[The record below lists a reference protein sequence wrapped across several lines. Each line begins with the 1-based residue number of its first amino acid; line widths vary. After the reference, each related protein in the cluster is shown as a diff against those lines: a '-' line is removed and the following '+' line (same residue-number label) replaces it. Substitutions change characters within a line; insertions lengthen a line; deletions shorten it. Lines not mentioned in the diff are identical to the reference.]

1 MADNPNSKDKA
12 LEALDFIINVLKEHE
27 ESLDNS
33 IDALATITEQMGD
46 PSSLNGKIEKI
57 EAEINS
63 LQKEVANLVGHLSTT
78 PKETQPVVPKDQM
91 ISLMQPESSMVP
103 SLILGCKQWEEF
115 QILASHAQTLSF
127 DYNDAEKVFQANA
140 LKGSQIIT
148 YKGSLPNFSIILKA
162 WLSVQLAVTNQNIL
176 EGFLEKKQFST
187 LKEYYY

>member
-91 ISLMQPESSMVP
+91 ISLVPPESSMVT

-176 EGFLEKKQFST
+176 EGFLEKK
-187 LKEYYY
+187 